1 MENPD
6 TIQAM
11 QKLDGLIK
19 EIRQTNTVLRSM
31 APGSTASVKIG
42 GSGFVTGALIG
53 ICIATCIAT
62 WVALVLG
69 AMELHDLRAW
79 RDIDHAKITKLEA
92 R

>member
-1 MENPD
+1 MEHPE
-6 TIQAM
+6 TIA
-11 QKLDGLIK
+11 KLDGLIE
-19 EIRQTNTVLRSM
+19 EIRQTNKALRQI
-31 APGSTASVKIG
+31 APGNRSTVTIG
-42 GSGFVTGALIG
+42 SNGFLIGALIG
-53 ICIATCIAT
+53 VCIATCIGT